1 MDEPDGTDPNRSPPH
16 KRPKT
21 VHFPAWASSW
31 RFNAYAND
39 VPEVNSLSTHL
50 ATTGQP
56 GNAEPGT
63 GELQPFASDD
73 NPSTTEQ
80 HNTESGKAESNV
92 NQTVKTHLRLPL
104 ELREIVYCCA
114 IRQECSCGF
123 PSGLN
128 QARTTLD
135 KDHSAKACEM
145 ETFQFN
151 SSSTLRVFA
160 ELSHTHFENYSGF
173 MPRVDAKILVFE
185 SASFPG
191 APVLN
196 GWDRTDQ
203 AHGDYTNAQD
213 HVEDWV
219 DAVLNV
225 STNMG
230 IDLHFCRPWRNFG
243 YLSGVTAPLRDA
255 GYDLSVTWDEINC
268 LQVPD
273 QFSSFLMAMTAR
285 SITREQLDDTNLQ
298 FQSNLSED
306 TAWTLVH
313 YGAGATLSQAF
324 DPTGKGEI
332 SWEQRKIPAMK

>member
-1 MDEPDGTDPNRSPPH
+1 MAPEPVTYYWKCCRCLQSWDWAVHTICTSCHHVRCNTCTVTTHYTLDHPPTLNLKKPKQLPTIQTREGINLNQRITMDEPDGTDPNRS
-16 KRPKT
+16 
-21 VHFPAWASSW
+21 
-31 RFNAYAND
+31 
-39 VPEVNSLSTHL
+39 
-50 ATTGQP
+50 
-56 GNAEPGT
+56 
-63 GELQPFASDD
+63 PFASDD

-114 IRQECSCGF
+114 IRQEC
-123 PSGLN
+123 
-128 QARTTLD
+128 
-135 KDHSAKACEM
+135 
-145 ETFQFN
+145 
-151 SSSTLRVFA
+151 V

-203 AHGDYTNAQD
+203 AHGNYTNAHD

-225 STNMG
+225 STDKG
-230 IDLHFCRPWRNFG
+230 IELHFCRPWRNFG
-243 YLSGVTAPLRDA
+243 YLSGVAAPLRDA

-298 FQSNLSED
+298 LQSNLSED
-306 TAWTLVH
+306 TAWILIH
-313 YGAGATLSQAF
+313 YGTGATLLQAF

>member
-1 MDEPDGTDPNRSPPH
+1 
-16 KRPKT
+16 
-21 VHFPAWASSW
+21 
-31 RFNAYAND
+31 
-39 VPEVNSLSTHL
+39 
-50 ATTGQP
+50 
-56 GNAEPGT
+56 
-63 GELQPFASDD
+63 
-73 NPSTTEQ
+73 
-80 HNTESGKAESNV
+80 
-92 NQTVKTHLRLPL
+92 
-104 ELREIVYCCA
+104 
-114 IRQECSCGF
+114 
-123 PSGLN
+123 
-128 QARTTLD
+128 
-135 KDHSAKACEM
+135 M

-151 SSSTLRVFA
+151 SISTLRLFA
-160 ELSHTHFENYSGF
+160 ELFYTHFENYSGF

-196 GWDRTDQ
+196 RWNRTDQ
-203 AHGDYTNAQD
+203 AHGDYTNAHD

-219 DAVLNV
+219 GAVLNV
-225 STNMG
+225 STDMG
-230 IDLHFCRPWRNFG
+230 IELHFCRPWRNFS

-255 GYDLSVTWDEINC
+255 GYDLSVTWHGINC

-313 YGAGATLSQAF
+313 YGTGATLSQAF

-332 SWEQRKIPAMK
+332 SWEQRKLPAMK